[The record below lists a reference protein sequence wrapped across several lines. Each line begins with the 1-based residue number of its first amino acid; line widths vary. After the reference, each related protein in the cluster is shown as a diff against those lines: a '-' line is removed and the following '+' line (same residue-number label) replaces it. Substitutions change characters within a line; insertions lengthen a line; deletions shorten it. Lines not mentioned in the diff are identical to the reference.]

1 MLIKLLKV
9 KVSES
14 ASDIF
19 RKLERVKRVERKRKL
34 EEIQRR
40 NRIVEKYARLWKENV
55 FSGVAQ
61 NMNEYFLLMSD
72 AVLNII

>member
-1 MLIKLLKV
+1 MLTKLLKV
-9 KVSES
+9 SAGES

-55 FSGVAQ
+55 FSGVSQ
-61 NMNEYFLLMSD
+61 NMKTF
-72 AVLNII
+72 

>member
-9 KVSES
+9 KASES
-14 ASDIF
+14 ANDIF

-55 FSGVAQ
+55 FSGKSQ
-61 NMNEYFLLMSD
+61 NMNTF
-72 AVLNII
+72 